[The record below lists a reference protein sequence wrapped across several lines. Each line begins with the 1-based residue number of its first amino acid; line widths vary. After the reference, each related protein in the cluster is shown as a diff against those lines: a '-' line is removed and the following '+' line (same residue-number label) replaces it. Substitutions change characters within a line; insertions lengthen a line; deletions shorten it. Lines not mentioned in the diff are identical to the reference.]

1 VPGEDVALRDGST
14 VALRTMRRSDAQALG
29 ELFDAMEPQSRW
41 LRFLGQTDGQQTA
54 AILAKSGTGVVA
66 VTGTPPRIVA
76 HACFVPVGDGSA
88 EVAFA
93 VADEHHG
100 QGMGT
105 LLLGR
110 LAELAADQD
119 VTVFSAIVH
128 PSNRKMLDLFRAS
141 GFAPSI
147 RPTRGVLEVEMP
159 AQPGEEALQRFR
171 ARGDAAA
178 VAAVGHVLAPASVA
192 VIGGSARPGSPGG
205 AVMRNLARGGFT
217 GRLYPVT
224 LRHRTVAGHRAHR
237 SVGAIPGPVELAIIA
252 VPAGRVAG
260 VAREC
265 AEKGVRALVV
275 LSEGFAESGEEG
287 RARQA
292 ELLDVC
298 RRAGMRL
305 VGPNCLGVINTD
317 PAVRLDATFAPHRPA
332 AAGRL
337 AYASQSG
344 AFGIAALELT
354 ARDGLGLSAFVSLG
368 DKADISGNDL
378 LRYWERD
385 PQTDAVLLYLE
396 SLGNPRRF
404 GRIARRM
411 SAHKPI
417 IVVKAGRSAAGMR
430 AASSHTGA
438 LVGGSES
445 TVDALFAHAGVI
457 RARTLDEQ
465 LDVAAALARG
475 PLPGGPRVGIVT
487 NAGGPGVAC
496 ADACVAA
503 GLRVEPLSPET
514 DAALRAVL
522 PDAAALGNPVD
533 ALVAASPRDMARAVR
548 LVGRDPGV
556 DAVIAI
562 YIAPFVGRR
571 RDPVLRAIARAARAL
586 AARSVPVLIV
596 SMPAGEA
603 PDGVAVPVY
612 ATPEHAA
619 RALGHVAR
627 HAVRVR
633 NPPPP
638 AWVPEGVDDERASAA
653 LAASLADGPGWLGA
667 AQLQEVLEAYG
678 VRLARAEI
686 VESAKAAAQAAER
699 LGCTVALKALLPGVV
714 HKREAGAVRL
724 DLDGGAAVLAAAR
737 ELAATLGAQR
747 FLVQEMAAPGIELLV
762 GAVGDPLFGPV
773 VAVAAGGATAEL
785 VGDVQVRLA
794 PLARAEA
801 GEMLRR
807 LRTFPL
813 LEGYRGAPGGD
824 IPGVEDLILRI
835 AALAAAQPAIAE
847 LDLNPVIVSPSG
859 TLTVDARVRVAEP
872 PPRQVLVPTV

>member
-1 VPGEDVALRDGST
+1 MQGEDVALRDGST
-14 VALRTMRRSDAQALG
+14 IALRAMRRSDAHELG
-29 ELFDAMEPQSRW
+29 ELFDAMDPQSRW
-41 LRFLGQTDGQQTA
+41 LRFMGQTDGQQTA

-88 EVAFA
+88 EIAFA

-100 QGMGT
+100 QGVGT

-110 LAELAADQD
+110 LAELAADED
-119 VTVFSAIVH
+119 ISVFSAIVH
-128 PSNRKMLDLFRAS
+128 PSNTKMLDLFRAS

-147 RPTRGVLEVEMP
+147 RPASGVLEIEMP
-159 AQPGEEALQRFR
+159 AQPGEEALRRFAGR
-171 ARGDAAA
+171 DDAAA
-178 VAAVGHVLAPASVA
+178 VAAVAHVLAPASVA
-192 VIGGSARPGSPGG
+192 VIGGTSRPGSPGG
-205 AVMRNLARGGFT
+205 AVVRNLARGGFT
-217 GRLYPVT
+217 GRLHPVT
-224 LRHRTVAGHRAHR
+224 LRSRTLAGHRAYR

-252 VPAGRVAG
+252 VPAPRVAA

-287 RARQA
+287 RARQE

-298 RRAGMRL
+298 RQAGMRL

-317 PAVRLDATFAPHRPA
+317 PAVRMDATFAPHRPA

-354 ARDGLGLSAFVSLG
+354 ARSGLGLSAFVSLG

-378 LRYWERD
+378 LRYWEHDSR
-385 PQTDAVLLYLE
+385 TDAILLYLE

-404 GRIARRM
+404 GQIARRI
-411 SAHKPI
+411 STHKPI
-417 IVVKAGRSAAGMR
+417 IVVKAGRSAAGRR
-430 AASSHTGA
+430 AASSHSGA
-438 LVGGSES
+438 LVGASEA

-496 ADACVAA
+496 VDACVAA
-503 GLRVEPLSPET
+503 GLQVEPLSPATGE
-514 DAALRAVL
+514 ALRAVL
-522 PDAAALGNPVD
+522 PDAAAVGNPVD
-533 ALVAASPRDMARAVR
+533 ALVTASPRDMARAVR
-548 LVGRDPGV
+548 AVGADAGV

-562 YIAPFVGRR
+562 YIAPFVGRG
-571 RDPVLRAIARAARAL
+571 RDPVLRAVARAARTL
-586 AARSVPVLIV
+586 AARGVPVLLV
-596 SMPAGEA
+596 SMPAGEV
-603 PDGVAVPVY
+603 PEGIDLPVY
-612 ATPEHAA
+612 TTPEHAA
-619 RALGHVAR
+619 RALGHVVR
-627 HAVRVR
+627 HAEHVRH
-633 NPPPP
+633 PPP
-638 AWVPEGVDDERASAA
+638 AAWTPEGVDDERASAV
-653 LAASLADGPGWLGA
+653 LAEALADGPGWLGPEA
-667 AQLQEVLEAYG
+667 LADVLGAYG

-686 VESAKAAAQAAER
+686 ATSPRAAAEAATR
-699 LGCTVALKALLPGVV
+699 LGCAVALKALLPGVV

-724 DLDGGAAVLAAAR
+724 GLEDGAATLSAAR
-737 ELAATLGAQR
+737 ELAKALGAKR

-762 GAVGDPLFGPV
+762 GTVGDPLFGPV

-824 IPGVEDLILRI
+824 IDGVEDLILRI

-859 TLTVDARVRVAEP
+859 TLTVDARARVAEP
-872 PPRQVLVPTV
+872 PPSPGLVPTM

>member
-1 VPGEDVALRDGST
+1 MRGEDVALRDGST

-29 ELFDAMEPQSRW
+29 ELFDAMAPQSRW

-66 VTGTPPRIVA
+66 VTGAPPRIVA
-76 HACFVPVGDGSA
+76 HACFVPAGDGSA
-88 EVAFA
+88 EIAFA

-110 LAELAADQD
+110 LAELAADEG
-119 VTVFSAIVH
+119 VSVFSAIVH

-147 RPTRGVLEVEMP
+147 RPARGVLEVEMP
-159 AQPGEEALQRFR
+159 AQPGEEALRRF
-171 ARGDAAA
+171 ARRDDAAA

-205 AVMRNLARGGFT
+205 AVVRNLARGGFT

-224 LRHRTVAGHRAHR
+224 TRHLTVAGHRAYR

-252 VPAGRVAG
+252 VPAPRVAD

-265 AEKGVRALVV
+265 AEKDVRALVV
-275 LSEGFAESGEEG
+275 LSEGFAENGEEG

-305 VGPNCLGVINTD
+305 VGPNCLGVINSD
-317 PAVRLDATFAPHRPA
+317 PAVRLDATFAPHRPGA
-332 AAGRL
+332 PGRL

-354 ARDGLGLSAFVSLG
+354 ARSGLGLSAFVSLG

-378 LRYWERD
+378 LRYWEHD

-404 GRIARRM
+404 GQIARRI

-417 IVVKAGRSAAGMR
+417 IVVKSGRSAAGRR

-438 LVGGSES
+438 LVGASES

-465 LDVAAALARG
+465 LDVATALARG
-475 PLPGGPRVGIVT
+475 PLPGGSRVGIVT

-514 DAALRAVL
+514 DAALRTVLSDSAAV
-522 PDAAALGNPVD
+522 GNPVD

-548 LVGRDPGV
+548 VVGRDPAV

-571 RDPVLRAIARAARAL
+571 RDPVLRAVARAARSL
-586 AARSVPVLIV
+586 AARGVPVLLV

-603 PDGVAVPVY
+603 PDDVAVPVY

-627 HAVRVR
+627 HAERVR

-638 AWVPEGVDDERASAA
+638 AWTPEGVDDERASAA
-653 LAASLADGPGWLGA
+653 LAAALADGPGWLGHDA
-667 AQLQEVLEAYG
+667 LEEVLEAYG

-686 VESAKAAAQAAER
+686 ATTPAAAAEAAAR
-699 LGCTVALKALLPGVV
+699 LDCAVALKALLPGVV

-724 DLDGGAAVLAAAR
+724 SLEGAAAVLAAAR
-737 ELAATLGAQR
+737 ELEATLGARR

-785 VGDVQVRLA
+785 VGDVQVQLA

-801 GEMLRR
+801 GAMLRR

-824 IPGVEDLILRI
+824 IPGVEDLIVRI

-872 PPRQVLVPTV
+872 PLAQVLVPTV